1 MAGRAH
7 FRSFGRQVT
16 NLRAVVTSSDARW
29 ERRVKLVNLGL
40 GGGCLELTDSLP
52 VGARVQLRV
61 EAPQL
66 WDPFPISARI
76 VWTGPGTGRTLRA
89 GLEFDQHSLASI
101 RTLLDVLGTAAYE

>member
-1 MAGRAH
+1 MAGRAY
-7 FRSFGRQVT
+7 FRSFGRQPT
-16 NLRAVVTSSDARW
+16 NLRAVVTSSDGSW
-29 ERRVKLVNLGL
+29 ERRGKLVNLGV
-40 GGGCLELTDSLP
+40 GGGCLELTDTLP

-76 VWTGPGTGRTLRA
+76 AWSGYGGGRAVRA

-101 RTLLDVLGTAAYE
+101 RTLLDLLGTAAYE